1 MSEETEDEGTERQG
15 TEGPYSSSSSIFVQL
30 REEESWWG
38 RLSIV
43 GTYIL
48 RRMEEVGE
56 GVAWIIGIDESKFQ
70 YIISEFPSITP
81 L

>member
-1 MSEETEDEGTERQG
+1 MSEETVGEATERQG
-15 TEGPYSSSSSIFVQL
+15 TEGPSSSSSSIFVQL

-38 RLSIV
+38 KLYIL